1 MLKLIIK
8 KSFQKDYTRHF
19 KNKDITRAMLDAIV
33 SQLQQQVP
41 LEAKHRDHALKGQWK
56 EFREC
61 HVKPDL
67 LLIYQVQD
75 DALILIRLG
84 THSELF

>member
-1 MLKLIIK
+1 
-8 KSFQKDYTRHF
+8 
-19 KNKDITRAMLDAIV
+19 MLDAIV